1 MSTNN
6 DHEEYFAQGNIKA
19 CWCSIFYCFPYSERE
34 GGKNAH
40 KQGIGKKVIAIAK
53 KEGYKPNLLAI
64 SLRTGKSNIIG
75 LVVESISG
83 QFFASLAKVI
93 EDEAERYGYRVVY
106 CSTENE
112 GKKGSDLL
120 RMLSQR
126 QVDGYL
132 VTPVKG
138 MEEEIKAMAKNKKP
152 MVMVDNYF
160 AELKVPAVMVDGY
173 DGIKKGM
180 DFLLKKRFKKIAF
193 VTVEM
198 DHEGMNR
205 RRQSYLDSLK
215 NAGIKYSK
223 KLELKLPYTQDK
235 EILIQSISD
244 YLKTLSKGTAVFF
257 ATNYLGIAG
266 LESCTRLNLK
276 IPGDLSIIS
285 FDDDDLFRLYPPGIT
300 TIQQPVHEIAK
311 TAIELLVQQ
320 INNTSGTIKKQ
331 QYLMEPRLMIR
342 GSV

>member
-1 MSTNN
+1 MKNISLKEISRLAGVASSTVSLILN
-6 DHEEYFAQGNIKA
+6 GKA
-19 CWCSIFYCFPYSERE
+19 EKVRISKELE
-34 GGKNAH
+34 
-40 KQGIGKKVIAIAK
+40 KKVIAIAK

-93 EDEAERYGYRVVY
+93 EDEAERHGYRVVY

-138 MEEEIKAMAKNKKP
+138 MEDEIKAMAKNNKP

-160 AELKVPAVMVDGY
+160 AGLKVPAVMVDGY

-180 DFLLKKRFKKIAF
+180 NYLLKKGFKKIAF
-193 VTVEM
+193 VTIEM
-198 DHEGMNR
+198 DHEGMNKR
-205 RRQSYLDSLK
+205 REAYLDSLK
-215 NAGIKYSK
+215 EAGFKYNK

-235 EILIQSISD
+235 EDLIKSISEF
-244 YLKTLSKGTAVFF
+244 LKTLPKGTAVFF

-266 LESCTRLNLK
+266 LESCTRLKLK
-276 IPGDLSIIS
+276 IPADLSVIT

-300 TIQQPVHEIAK
+300 TIQQPVSEIAK

-320 INNTSGTIKKQ
+320 INNSSSPLKQ
-331 QYLMEPRLMIR
+331 QQILLPPKLMIR